1 MNTTHFSKRVIGGAL
16 LSGVAVI
23 GLGWAPGA
31 AQAQPDF
38 APQTLGPV
46 LAYAPAPPPPPP
58 PPRAAEGVLGPLLA
72 SAVPAPTP
80 LRADT

>member
-31 AQAQPDF
+31 AQAQTGP
-38 APQTLGPV
+38 APQALGPV
-46 LAYAPAPPPPPP
+46 LADAPAPPPPPP
-58 PPRAAEGVLGPLLA
+58 PPAPRKVCWALFL
-72 SAVPAPTP
+72 PAPCP
-80 LRADT
+80 PPPH